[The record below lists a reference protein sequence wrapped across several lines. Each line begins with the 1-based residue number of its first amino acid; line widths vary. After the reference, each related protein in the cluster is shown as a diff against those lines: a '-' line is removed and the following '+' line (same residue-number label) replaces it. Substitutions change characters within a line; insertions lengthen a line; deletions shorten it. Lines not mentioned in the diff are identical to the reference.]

1 MPLTPEQLR
10 QVKIA
15 RKMAENFWTQMA
27 PELKAYNEVTQKI
40 LANAGRLPH
49 KVVEQAAADQ
59 EENSRLM
66 ALLAEV
72 AQKKGE
78 E

>member
-1 MPLTPEQLR
+1 MALTPEQQR

-15 RKMAENFWTQMA
+15 NKMMSNFFQQIA
-27 PELKAYNEVTQKI
+27 PDLKAYNEVTQKI
-40 LANAGRLPH
+40 LANAGQLPK
-49 KVVEQAAADQ
+49 KVVEQATADQ
-59 EENSRLM
+59 EENTRLM

>member
-1 MPLTPEQLR
+1 MALTPEQQR

-15 RKMAENFWTQMA
+15 NKMMSNFFQQIA

-49 KVVEQAAADQ
+49 KVVEQAAEDQ
-59 EENSRLM
+59 EENARLM
-66 ALLAEV
+66 SLLAEV
-72 AQKKGE
+72 AQENK
-78 E
+78 